1 MSTLYKQTNCWE
13 QMPALKPNEHEPK
26 FLFFYNLGERLSI
39 SLHFGHFIW
48 FVVRVH
54 YLHAIPAGFDYFNSL
69 EREIIKCYSQNSYK
83 AKIQRF

>member
-1 MSTLYKQTNCWE
+1 
-13 QMPALKPNEHEPK
+13 MPALKPNEHEPK

-54 YLHAIPAGFDYFNSL
+54 YLHAIPAGFDYLSSF
-69 EREIIKCYSQNSYK
+69 EREILAKNKSDVFIFVIRSYSQNSY
-83 AKIQRF
+83 